1 MNIINDITLVD
12 KPFSEVLTEGNYW
25 HRTFHYHNIRQYNNI
40 EEQLIA
46 DLNKIPIDRVITM
59 ASTFVT
65 FRANPNSQVII
76 KVLGEAITQ
85 IVSQLGLQY
94 ELVWS
99 PKNDSRMKRHAID
112 ITLDIPMMDATHL
125 YIPCDVNAP
134 IK

>member
-1 MNIINDITLVD
+1 MKIINDISLVD
-12 KPFSEVLTEGNYW
+12 KPLSEVLTEGNYW
-25 HRTFHYHNIRQYNNI
+25 HRTFHYHNIRQYNYL

-46 DLNKIPIDRVITM
+46 DLSRIPIDRVITT

-99 PKNDSRMKRHAID
+99 PKNDFTMKRHAID
-112 ITLDIPMMDATHL
+112 ITLDVPVEDAIQTSEL
-125 YIPCDVNAP
+125 
-134 IK
+134 

>member
-1 MNIINDITLVD
+1 MKIINDITLVNQ
-12 KPFSEVLTEGNYW
+12 PFSEVLNEGNYW
-25 HRTFHYHNIRQYNNI
+25 HRTFHYYKILKYQDL

-46 DLNKIPIDRVITM
+46 DLNKIPIDRVITT

-99 PKNDSRMKRHAID
+99 PKTDSRMKRHAID
-112 ITLDIPMMDATHL
+112 ITLDIPVEDATQTSEL
-125 YIPCDVNAP
+125 
-134 IK
+134 